1 MCALAPVPRI
11 PPVATTPTTSRL
23 VGPEPARPCVFG
35 RPWPGKGQGRNTSIC
50 TAGAIFQESRPGYR
64 RGFYPNTRTNI
75 LISL

>member
-50 TAGAIFQESRPGYR
+50 TAGATSKSRGR
-64 RGFYPNTRTNI
+64 VIAGGFIQIPALTY
-75 LISL
+75 